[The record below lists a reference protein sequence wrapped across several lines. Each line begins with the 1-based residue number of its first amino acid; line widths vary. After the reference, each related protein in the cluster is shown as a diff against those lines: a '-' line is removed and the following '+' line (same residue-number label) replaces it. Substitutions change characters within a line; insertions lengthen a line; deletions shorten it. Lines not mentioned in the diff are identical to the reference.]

1 MISKAGYDPRTV
13 ARNIPGILSAVFPRL
28 TPGIV
33 ALYNKSAEGYEVT
46 AVPLEKIKESQLQK
60 SFLFEVGFAVGEQLL
75 SHSAFDWN
83 QCLKIAMDRQS
94 RFFDVVPP
102 KYISEAD
109 KQIAWSVGENL
120 ATMVREV
127 ALKNNS
133 SYGAAP
139 VIPGYRWISSGY
151 GDFSA
156 GSTLIE
162 VKCIA
167 TNFSAADYRQIAMYW
182 LLSYSAAV
190 EVGDIEWRSCYLLNP
205 RMVQTVKVNF
215 DEFISLVS
223 GGRSK
228 AEILQV
234 FSAILNDINEL

>member
-13 ARNIPGILSAVFPRL
+13 ARNIPGILNAVFPRL

-33 ALYNKSAEGYEVT
+33 ALYNKSAESYEV
-46 AVPLEKIKESQLQK
+46 ASLPLEKIKESQLQK
-60 SFLFEVGFAVGEQLL
+60 SFLFELGFAVGEQLL
-75 SHSAFDWN
+75 SRAAFDWG
-83 QCLKIAMDRQS
+83 QSLKIAMDRQS
-94 RFFDVVPP
+94 RFFDAVPP
-102 KYISEAD
+102 EYISEVD
-109 KQIAWSVGENL
+109 KDIAWNVGENL

-133 SYGAAP
+133 SYGVAP
-139 VIPGYRWISSGY
+139 VIPGFRWISSGY

-190 EVGDIEWRSCYLLNP
+190 EAGDMEWSSCYLLNP
-205 RMVQTVKVNF
+205 RSVKTVKVDF
-215 DEFISLVS
+215 DEFISLIS
-223 GGRSK
+223 GGRSR

-234 FSAILNDINEL
+234 FSAILNDISEF